1 VSLFRASVRL
11 LVFTGAILWF
21 APAFAQAEFTPIK
34 VSESQFSVDKPE
46 NYEVMRKKGG
56 GRYTESWSDRRSNP
70 KGPSLTMYYERRD
83 QPFITQQ
90 TFEPAFRK
98 AVAALNKR
106 LGRSD
111 AETKFGSLSPTL
123 RIATMPRDT
132 RQCIVGLRI
141 LDEWDNPEIK
151 AGAKRSLRVTVCM
164 YTPADTVI
172 LKDTMLAFIASLKQD
187 GRSFTPAA
195 ATNTDLEALTYKIF
209 ATR

>member
-1 VSLFRASVRL
+1 MSFFRATVPL
-11 LVFTGAILWF
+11 LMYAGCVLWL

-34 VSESQFSVDKPE
+34 VSESQFSVE
-46 NYEVMRKKGG
+46 NPDQYEVMRKKGG

-83 QPFITQQ
+83 QPFITMQ
-90 TFEPAFRK
+90 TFESAFQK

-106 LGRSD
+106 LGGSD
-111 AETKFGSLSPTL
+111 ADTKFGSLSPTL
-123 RIATMPRDT
+123 RIAYMPRDT

-141 LDEWDNPEIK
+141 FDEWDNPEIK

-164 YTPADTVI
+164 YSPADPAI
-172 LKDTMLAFIASLKQD
+172 LRDTMLAFIASLKQD

-195 ATNTDLEALTYKIF
+195 ATNTDLEKLTYRIF